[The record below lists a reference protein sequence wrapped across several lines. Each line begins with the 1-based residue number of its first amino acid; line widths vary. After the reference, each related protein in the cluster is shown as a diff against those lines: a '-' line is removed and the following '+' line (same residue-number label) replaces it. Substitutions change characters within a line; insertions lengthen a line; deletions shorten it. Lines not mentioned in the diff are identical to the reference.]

1 MSITARL
8 KSAIF
13 QQYKIGFRVEFN
25 KINDAERIHA
35 VINDDGFGNPL
46 MIIKAI
52 TIPMGR

>member
-8 KSAIF
+8 TSAIF

-25 KINDAERIHA
+25 NMSVAAILHA
-35 VINDDGFGNPL
+35 TSNDGFAPL